1 MTNEALALAIQGGQD
16 LYGELWEQTK
26 RLIYQLV
33 CSIYNKQRGACQR
46 AGVELEDLLQCG
58 FLALRDAVQAYDPK
72 TGYKL
77 LSFIQ
82 YPLKNHINALLG
94 RRGKADPL
102 NGSASLDEPIEG
114 AEDLTLA
121 DSIEDDGAGEAFEG
135 IIDREYNRELHK
147 ALFECLNSLDGQQRR
162 CIVGRYFDGMTLAEI
177 GVRENIS
184 PERARQL
191 QAKSL
196 RTLRRPEHTKRL
208 KGFMDEIIE
217 SKAYQGTGFE
227 SWKAKGSVEERL
239 VEYYE
244 ERERHYAML
253 AERGIALPGAFINPL
268 INKMPELDRN

>member
-26 RLIYQLV
+26 RLIYQLA

-58 FLALRDAVQAYDPK
+58 FLALRDAVKAYDPQK
-72 TGYKL
+72 GYKL
-77 LSFIQ
+77 LAFIK
-82 YPLKNHINALLG
+82 YPMQNHINALLG

-162 CIVGRYFDGMTLAEI
+162 CIVGLSLI
-177 GVRENIS
+177 HIS
-184 PERARQL
+184 EP
-191 QAKSL
+191 
-196 RTLRRPEHTKRL
+196 T
-208 KGFMDEIIE
+208 
-217 SKAYQGTGFE
+217 
-227 SWKAKGSVEERL
+227 
-239 VEYYE
+239 
-244 ERERHYAML
+244 RH
-253 AERGIALPGAFINPL
+253 
-268 INKMPELDRN
+268 

>member
-1 MTNEALALAIQGGQD
+1 MTNEALALAIQGGRD
-16 LYGELWEQTK
+16 LWAELWEQVE
-26 RLIYQLV
+26 RFIYQLV

-58 FLALRDAVQAYDPK
+58 FLALRDAVKAYDPK

-77 LSFIQ
+77 LAFIK
-82 YPLKNHINALLG
+82 YPMQNHINALLG

-102 NGSASLDEPIEG
+102 NESVSLDELMPG

-121 DSIEDDGAGEAFEG
+121 DSVEDDNAGEAFEG

-147 ALFECLNSLDGQQRR
+147 ALLECLNSLDGQQRR
-162 CIVGRYFDGMTLAEI
+162 CIVGKYFDGMTLAEI

-208 KGFMDEIIE
+208 KSFMDEIIE
-217 SKAYQGTGFE
+217 SKAYHGVGF
-227 SWKAKGSVEERL
+227 SAWAARGSVEERL
-239 VEYYE
+239 AEY
-244 ERERHYAML
+244 REQL
-253 AERGIALPGAFINPL
+253 CGGA
-268 INKMPELDRN
+268 R